1 MGGMPPMVQP
11 FQFGAD
17 SSKRKK
23 KKSNKQEMT
32 LAQRVGGKTQAGSGN
47 QWHSRGDVQDKEY
60 LIECKYTQKK
70 SFSISVKLWQE
81 ITDKA
86 FTMGGKT
93 PAVEILLGEGQENLK
108 LIVLSEDDYLELR
121 GL

>member
-1 MGGMPPMVQP
+1 MVKP
-11 FQFGAD
+11 FSFGED
-17 SSKRKK
+17 SPRKK
-23 KKSNKQEMT
+23 KNKSNKQEQS

-47 QWHSRGDVQDKEY
+47 QWHSKGDVIEKDF
-60 LIECKYTQKK
+60 LTECKYTKNK
-70 SFSISVKLWQE
+70 SFRISVDLWEE
-81 ITDKA
+81 ISEKA
-86 FTMGGKT
+86 FAMGGKT